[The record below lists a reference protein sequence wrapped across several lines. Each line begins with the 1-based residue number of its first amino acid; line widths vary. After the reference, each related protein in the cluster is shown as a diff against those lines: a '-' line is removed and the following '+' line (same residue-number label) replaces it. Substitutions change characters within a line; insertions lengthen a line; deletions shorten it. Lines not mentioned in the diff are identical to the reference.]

1 MIFSDK
7 DIKRLIAEGRIRI
20 EPAPQ
25 VDLQLGS
32 CSLDLRLS
40 GEFSVFEYTR
50 YPYIDIRNPQQIE
63 HTRQITV
70 ADDEPFIL
78 HPRSFVLGVT
88 IERVELADDIV
99 GRLEGRSSLGRL
111 GIIVHATA
119 SVIDPGWRGRVVL
132 ELANHGSMP
141 VALYAGVRV
150 CSVTFEQVSTPVD
163 NPYWRKAKAKYA
175 NQEGLIASRI
185 ADDLE
190 VYSDPQNHIT
200 QENTNNAR
208 NPRRA

>member
-7 DIKRLIAEGRIRI
+7 DIKRLMI
-20 EPAPQ
+20 ERKIQIDPAPQ
-25 VDLQLGS
+25 LDLQLGS

-50 YPYIDIRNPQQIE
+50 YPYIDIRNPAQIE
-63 HTRQITV
+63 HTRQVTV
-70 ADDEPFIL
+70 KEDEPFIL

-88 IERVELADDIV
+88 IERLELADDIV

-132 ELANHGSMP
+132 ELANHGAMP
-141 VALYAGVRV
+141 VALYSGVRV
-150 CSVTFEQVSTPVD
+150 CSVTFEQVSTPVE

-175 NQEGLIASRI
+175 NQQGLVASRI
-185 ADDLE
+185 ADDPE
-190 VYSDPQNHIT
+190 VHPESNPTGEKGH
-200 QENTNNAR
+200 NAR
-208 NPRRA
+208 NSRRA